1 MRPGDRDAIE
11 HHQGLDSYGLE
22 ERAVFDLPQALG
34 TCILGLAGKPLAQT
48 HDSGREVGARLGGTR
63 RIAIN
68 CADDQGI
75 GGIVQCV
82 VRRDGTNHGE
92 QRSSLRRGERAQFH
106 GPGARRQQRGQRT
119 AERNHPGQYAHSTHE
134 RAAINALHRT
144 GMRFHFKRVCLVQ
157 LTDSTHSEQEPAVQR
172 TGGQSP
178 LRYSSP
184 MKYET
189 RLIWILTITFGFVF
203 LDRNAAS
210 FLMPLIAS
218 DLHFSNSQVGL
229 VASALSF
236 TWAIAAFLGGAYS
249 DRTGNR
255 KSFLLI
261 AVVAFSLCSFA
272 SGLAASFAT
281 LLAARLLMGL
291 FEGPILPICQS
302 LVAIESSAGKRGN
315 NMGVMQNFGSN
326 LLGSFVAPLA
336 LVAIASAFH
345 WRWAFFVAGVPG
357 LIMAAVIAKFVR
369 QPAATI
375 VPTGGSAQAPA
386 PAPPG
391 ETGMGYREMLRH
403 RNLWLCMVM
412 AIFMVAWMVLG
423 WAFLPLFFTKVR
435 HISNGEMSVLMSV
448 LGVSAASFSF
458 VVPRLSDR
466 FGRRPIIV
474 IFNFVG
480 LLVPFAALYFRGSD
494 FILGALIFFG
504 WSASGTFPLFMGTVP
519 SETIPARYV
528 ATSLGMGVGLGEIL
542 GGVGAPAISGRAA
555 DHYGLQAPLMIM
567 AFCAIVGTVLALFL
581 RETAPIRSDPR
592 FAQ

>member
-1 MRPGDRDAIE
+1 
-11 HHQGLDSYGLE
+11 
-22 ERAVFDLPQALG
+22 
-34 TCILGLAGKPLAQT
+34 
-48 HDSGREVGARLGGTR
+48 
-63 RIAIN
+63 
-68 CADDQGI
+68 
-75 GGIVQCV
+75 
-82 VRRDGTNHGE
+82 
-92 QRSSLRRGERAQFH
+92 
-106 GPGARRQQRGQRT
+106 
-119 AERNHPGQYAHSTHE
+119 
-134 RAAINALHRT
+134 
-144 GMRFHFKRVCLVQ
+144 
-157 LTDSTHSEQEPAVQR
+157 
-172 TGGQSP
+172 
-178 LRYSSP
+178 

-189 RLIWILTITFGFVF
+189 RLIWVLTITFGFVF

-218 DLHFSNSQVGL
+218 DLHFNNSQVGL

-272 SGLAASFAT
+272 SGLAVSFAT

-315 NMGVMQNFGSN
+315 NMGIMQNFGSN
-326 LLGSFVAPLA
+326 LLGSFVAPLG

-357 LIMAAVIAKFVR
+357 LIMAVLIAKFVH
-369 QPAATI
+369 QPAATA
-375 VPTGGSAQAPA
+375 VPTGGSARA

-412 AIFMVAWMVLG
+412 AVFMVAWMVLG
-423 WAFLPLFFTKVR
+423 WAFLPLFYTQVR
-435 HISNGEMSVLMSV
+435 HLSNGEMSVLMSV
-448 LGVSAASFSF
+448 LGLSAASFSF

-466 FGRRPIIV
+466 FGRRPIIA

-480 LLVPFAALYFRGSD
+480 LLVPLAALYFRGSH
-494 FILGALIFFG
+494 FMLGALIFAG

-528 ATSLGMGVGLGEIL
+528 ATSLGLVVGLGEIL
-542 GGVGAPAISGRAA
+542 GGVSAPALAGRAA
-555 DHYGLQAPLMIM
+555 DLYGLRAPVMMM
-567 AFCAIVGTVLALFL
+567 AACAIVGTVLALCL
-581 RETAPIRSDPR
+581 RETAPIRRSR
-592 FAQ
+592 TSAGG